1 MKQLVKEK
9 YTFVISFLSV
19 AIFLLLWEYSID
31 IFDVSR
37 AVLIKPSEI
46 FTTAISEY
54 DIISA
59 ELIYTMKEI
68 FPGWIIGN
76 TSGLCTAILIYRREN
91 ISKSLVNTSVL
102 LNAIPLIALSAII
115 GGIMGTNIDEKIL
128 LVSLILFFPM
138 FITTLSQLTNI
149 DQDKLDLFL
158 TYSANTND
166 IFRKLLFP
174 KSLPAILNTVKVSV
188 ITAIFTAITAEFFGG
203 YGGIGIF
210 ILSKKGL
217 YNLPLVWA
225 SIFYIAIFGTIFY
238 FLVEAVQKKL
248 LPWQRS

>member
-1 MKQLVKEK
+1 MKQLAKEK
-9 YTFVISFLSV
+9 YTFILSILSIV
-19 AIFLLLWEYSID
+19 MFLLLWEFLID
-31 IFDVSR
+31 ILNVSR
-37 AVLIKPSEI
+37 TVLIKPSEI
-46 FTTAISEY
+46 FKTALQEY
-54 DIISA
+54 DIISS
-59 ELIYTMKEI
+59 ELLYTMKEI

-76 TSGLCTAILIYRREN
+76 SIGFCMAILVYRN
-91 ISKSLVNTSVL
+91 KSISKSLVNTSVL
-102 LNAIPLIALSAII
+102 INAIPLIALSAII
-115 GGIMGTNIDEKIL
+115 GGVMGTNIDSKIL
-128 LVSLILFFPM
+128 IVSLILFFPM
-138 FITTLSQLTNI
+138 FITTLSQLTTI
-149 DQDKLDLFL
+149 DQDSLDLFL
-158 TYSANTND
+158 TYSSDEKD
-166 IFRKLLFP
+166 IFRKLLLP

-188 ITAIFTAITAEFFGG
+188 VGAIFTAITAEFFGG

>member
-1 MKQLVKEK
+1 MRQLAKEK
-9 YTFVISFLSV
+9 YTFIISLLSV
-19 AIFLLLWEYSID
+19 SVFLLLWEYLID

-46 FTTAISEY
+46 FKTALQEY
-54 DIISA
+54 DIISS
-59 ELIYTMKEI
+59 ELLYTMREI

-76 TSGLCTAILIYRREN
+76 SVGFCTAILVYRNKN

-102 LNAIPLIALSAII
+102 INAIPLIALSAII

-128 LVSLILFFPM
+128 IVSLILFFPM
-138 FITTLSQLTNI
+138 FITTLSQLTTV
-149 DQDKLDLFL
+149 DQDSLDLFL
-158 TYSANTND
+158 TYSASKED
-166 IFRKLLFP
+166 IFRKLLLP
-174 KSLPAILNTVKVSV
+174 KSVPAILNTVKVSV
-188 ITAIFTAITAEFFGG
+188 VSAIFTAITAEFFGG